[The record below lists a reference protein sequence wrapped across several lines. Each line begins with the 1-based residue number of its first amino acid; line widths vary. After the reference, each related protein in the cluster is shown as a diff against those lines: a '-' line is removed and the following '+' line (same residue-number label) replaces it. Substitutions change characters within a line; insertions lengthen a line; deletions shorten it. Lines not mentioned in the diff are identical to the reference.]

1 MKGCRGCLFWVLCV
15 LSVLAFAFAVLFV
28 RRQTRIREREKER
41 AETEALIR
49 AHTDNA
55 PPLRTSTDGSPSSA
69 RTSQIPP
76 RPRDRPPSKP
86 RVRVSPW
93 RRSGCN
99 GCSKVSLHA
108 HLRERRGRGRV
119 PVGFPPD
126 ARRLQSSLVCR
137 TALVRSLGKVWGG
150 NFEEQGG
157 DGGA

>member
-1 MKGCRGCLFWVLCV
+1 MKGCRGCLFGVLCV

-55 PPLRTSTDGSPSSA
+55 PLRTSTDGSPSSA

-99 GCSKVSLHA
+99 GCSN
-108 HLRERRGRGRV
+108 
-119 PVGFPPD
+119 GFTPCSPP
-126 ARRLQSSLVCR
+126 R
-137 TALVRSLGKVWGG
+137 TARSRTRTCRISSRRSKASVEPRVQNCSGPFAGESVGGK
-150 NFEEQGG
+150 F
-157 DGGA
+157 